1 MQTLLPEWNP
11 RERCTMQ
18 LLAML
23 TVLGSFMCAAA
34 GCQPEGPTEQI
45 HNQAEKTAEVIE
57 RTLNTPI
64 EKAKSVEGILQKS
77 AERTAEL
84 SQQVGE

>member
-1 MQTLLPEWNP
+1 MK
-11 RERCTMQ
+11 Q
-18 LLAML
+18 LAILI
-23 TVLGSFMCAAA
+23 VLGWFTCTAA
-34 GCQPEGPTEQI
+34 GCQREGPTEQI

-64 EKAKSVEGILQKS
+64 EKAKAVEGILQKS